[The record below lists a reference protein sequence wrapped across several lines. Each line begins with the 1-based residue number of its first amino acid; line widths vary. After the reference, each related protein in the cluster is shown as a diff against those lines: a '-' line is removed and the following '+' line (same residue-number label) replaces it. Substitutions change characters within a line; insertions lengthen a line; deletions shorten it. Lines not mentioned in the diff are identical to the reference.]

1 MRLPRPSAPLAVS
14 FLALFVALG
23 GVSWAAIHLPPN
35 SVGSAQLKNFSVGNV
50 KLGPN
55 SVGPRKIIPAS
66 VGATQV
72 DPTQVQLRVTS
83 SCSIGA
89 IQSLSQAGNV
99 TCTPALPNEYGT
111 QSQTATLTGSQTQI
125 ATSHSPVPRRAPPT
139 WRSGPCRSPRSGG
152 PVPRRSTSPARCRH
166 PARRAPRATSTR
178 TSAAAMPTAAKGTI
192 PLVAP
197 VSVAGSPQTLAI
209 NCTDTGDA
217 GESGA
222 EHQRHRDDPC
232 RPNRRRRRQLTE
244 PTTLR
249 AMSKQR

>member
-1 MRLPRPSAPLAVS
+1 MCLPRPSAPLAVS

-23 GVSWAAIHLPPN
+23 GVSWAAIHIPPN

-55 SVGPRKIIPAS
+55 SVGPRKIIPGS

-89 IQSLSQAGNV
+89 IQSLSQTGNV
-99 TCTPALPNEYGT
+99 TCMPALPNEYGT
-111 QSQTATLTGSQTQI
+111 QPQTATLTGSRTQVATVSLPGTQTGSYMAFGTVQI
-125 ATSHSPVPRRAPPT
+125 VEVGGTDSQAVDVSCSMSAPGTPATQGDFDSNL
-139 WRSGPCRSPRSGG
+139 GG
-152 PVPRRSTSPARCRH
+152 GN
-166 PARRAPRATSTR
+166 ATD
-178 TSAAAMPTAAKGTI
+178 ANGTI

-209 NCTDTGDA
+209 NCTDTATPASPAPSIGVTA
-217 GESGA
+217 TIHA
-222 EHQRHRDDPC
+222 VQTAVDDD
-232 RPNRRRRRQLTE
+232 N
-244 PTTLR
+244 
-249 AMSKQR
+249 

>member
-55 SVGPRKIIPAS
+55 AVGPRKIIPGS

-99 TCTPALPNEYGT
+99 TQRRRCPTSTGPSPRRRRSSQARRRSRASRSPVLQAGSSYLAFGTVQIAEVGGTGAQAVDISCSMSGPGAPGT
-111 QSQTATLTGSQTQI
+111 QGDFDSNLGGGNATD
-125 ATSHSPVPRRAPPT
+125 
-139 WRSGPCRSPRSGG
+139 
-152 PVPRRSTSPARCRH
+152 
-166 PARRAPRATSTR
+166 
-178 TSAAAMPTAAKGTI
+178 AKGTI

-209 NCTDTGDA
+209 NCTDTATPASPAPSIGITA
-217 GESGA
+217 TIHA
-222 EHQRHRDDPC
+222 VQTAVDDD
-232 RPNRRRRRQLTE
+232 N
-244 PTTLR
+244 
-249 AMSKQR
+249 

>member
-111 QSQTATLTGSQTQI
+111 QPQTATLTGSQTQVASVSLPGTQAGSSYLAFGTVQI
-125 ATSHSPVPRRAPPT
+125 TEVGGAGSQAVDVSCSMSAPGAPGTQGDFDSNLGGGNATD
-139 WRSGPCRSPRSGG
+139 
-152 PVPRRSTSPARCRH
+152 
-166 PARRAPRATSTR
+166 
-178 TSAAAMPTAAKGTI
+178 AKGTI

-209 NCTDTGDA
+209 NCTDTATPASPAPSIGITA
-217 GESGA
+217 TIHA
-222 EHQRHRDDPC
+222 VQTAVDDD
-232 RPNRRRRRQLTE
+232 N
-244 PTTLR
+244 
-249 AMSKQR
+249 